1 MSFMA
6 DIKHDRN
13 FWPLQCY
20 YCLGAGHFSV
30 RNLIWVALG
39 RGGRLLEKTP
49 TPPPHPLWVVFSSIW
64 VIYLLIVPRKLPTNL
79 TQVLVYREIKPTY
92 FCDCCSF
99 LLSKSCWFMV
109 TALSTFLV
117 WAINWF
123 RAFLFSF
130 AESSTLL
137 TWSYEKENQSY
148 GSIFRQIIDL
158 VTPYYKVAL
167 GFSITWS
174 WSRLPVD
181 MATDVS
187 TFILKLRSSDNAP
200 SNRFWSNCRLNLK
213 LQSNY
218 CHFYVLEKKSKVPVR
233 TLNSWVIFM
242 ICSKSDRL
250 TWSCPFSLCS
260 KASILL
266 SVRGA
271 YKVHRER

>member
-218 CHFYVLEKKSKVPVR
+218 CHFYVLEQKHNSSSNLEFLSDFHDLMSKWS
-233 TLNSWVIFM
+233 NSSM
-242 ICSKSDRL
+242 IL
-250 TWSCPFSLCS
+250 TPGLTRNLTRDWLKFKP
-260 KASILL
+260 
-266 SVRGA
+266 R
-271 YKVHRER
+271 

>member
-13 FWPLQCY
+13 FWPLQWY

-148 GSIFRQIIDL
+148 GSIFRQIIDP
-158 VTPYYKVAL
+158 VTLYYKGVICGNKGSGFFHYLKLKQIACGHGNWCLDLHSQVAL
-167 GFSITWS
+167 
-174 WSRLPVD
+174 
-181 MATDVS
+181 
-187 TFILKLRSSDNAP
+187 LR
-200 SNRFWSNCRLNLK
+200 
-213 LQSNY
+213 Q
-218 CHFYVLEKKSKVPVR
+218 
-233 TLNSWVIFM
+233 
-242 ICSKSDRL
+242 
-250 TWSCPFSLCS
+250 CPL
-260 KASILL
+260 
-266 SVRGA
+266 
-271 YKVHRER
+271 